1 MLFAACG
8 GSGPEGPRT
17 DRRSRTDR
25 TDSAA
30 AFAIV
35 PAVDDASLAS
45 AISRAAARPA
55 ALAAL
60 LLLVAAAAAAL
71 AAGPSPGA
79 AAESSIGPSPGAG
92 PSHAIAYFG
101 EPKYAADVP
110 HFGYVNPDAPK
121 GGEIRTWLP
130 GTFNNVHPYADKGR
144 TPIWIVWRGTAI
156 SFDRLMMPSEDELST
171 LYCLL
176 CETVE
181 VAEDHSWVA
190 YTLRPEARWH
200 DGVPVTVDD
209 VVWSFETL
217 KADGPVSFKAAWRNV
232 ERVERLGERSFR
244 FLFAEGARSRRAVM
258 EASAFLPMPKHYWQG
273 RDLAAT
279 GVEPPLG
286 SGAYRLEEVDPGR
299 RLVFERVPDY
309 WAKDL
314 NVRRGYHNF
323 DRISVYFFR
332 DTKAGIQAL
341 KARVV
346 DYYRD
351 QDEREVAT
359 AYDFPEV
366 GMGLFNK
373 ETYRMRMTYGMHWSV
388 VFNSRRPPFDD
399 IRVREALTVAYN
411 FDWGNRTLQYGAL
424 RRNGTFFLGSEMA
437 ARGLPSPAE
446 LALLEPLREHVPERA
461 FTHEFALPEN
471 DGLGRNREEL
481 LRAGELLDEA
491 GWVLRDMKRVDAAT
505 GEPLRFEIMVTL
517 REHERMM
524 VPFTENLTRLGIDAT
539 VRRVES
545 NIFTNRVREYDFDMT
560 MQKIY
565 THPIPQPARTRSYLH
580 SASVDLPNLWNY
592 AGIRNPA
599 VDVLVEKVIAAE
611 TEEEMNVAGR
621 ALDRV
626 LLWGFHVIP
635 EGAPKGR
642 HLLYWDRFGHPPLG
656 HEHMNWTGFPQL
668 WWFDAEKSARVDA
681 ALGETR

>member
-1 MLFAACG
+1 MKG
-8 GSGPEGPRT
+8 T
-17 DRRSRTDR
+17 SR
-25 TDSAA
+25 
-30 AFAIV
+30 
-35 PAVDDASLAS
+35 ASP
-45 AISRAAARPA
+45 ISRVVECK
-55 ALAAL
+55 
-60 LLLVAAAAAAL
+60 VAAAAVGAL
-71 AAGPSPGA
+71 CCLGA
-79 AAESSIGPSPGAG
+79 AAALGAQARTG

-101 EPKYAADVP
+101 EPRYAADIP
-110 HFGYVNPDAPK
+110 HFPYANPDAPK
-121 GGEIRTWLP
+121 GGEMRTWLP
-130 GTFNNVHPYADKGR
+130 GTFNNIHPYADKGR
-144 TPIWIVWRGTAI
+144 TPTWTNWRVTVI
-156 SFDRLMMPSEDELST
+156 TSDRLMMPSEDELST

-209 VVWSFETL
+209 VVWTFETL
-217 KADGPVSFKAAWRNV
+217 KTDGPLSFKANWGHV
-232 ERVERLGERSFR
+232 EGIERLGERSFR
-244 FLFAEGARSRRAVM
+244 FLFAEGGRSRRAVM
-258 EASAFLPMPKHYWQG
+258 EASAFLPMAKHYW
-273 RDLAAT
+273 RDRDFTAT
-279 GVEPPLG
+279 SLEGPLG
-286 SGAYRLEEVDPGR
+286 NGPYRVREVDPGR

-314 NVRRGYHNF
+314 NFRRGYHNF
-323 DRISVYFFR
+323 DRIAVLYFR
-332 DTKAGIQAL
+332 DMKAGIQAL

-346 DYYRD
+346 DYWRD

-373 ETYRMRMTYGMHWSV
+373 ETYRMRMTYGMHWSA
-388 VFNSRRPPFDD
+388 VFNTRRPLFED
-399 IRVREALTVAYN
+399 IRVREALTLAYN

-424 RRNGTFFLGSEMA
+424 RRNSTFFLGSEMA

-446 LALLEPLREHVPERA
+446 LALLEPLREHVPERV

-471 DGLGRNREEL
+471 DGYGRNREALIE
-481 LRAGELLDEA
+481 AGDLLDEA
-491 GWVLRDMKRVDAAT
+491 GWVLQDMKRVDEAT
-505 GEPLRFEIMVTL
+505 GEPFRFEIMVVL

-524 VPFTENLTRLGIDAT
+524 LPFTDNLTRLGIEAT

-545 NIFTNRVREYDFDMT
+545 NIFTNRAREYDFDMT

-565 THPIPQPARTRSYLH
+565 THPIPQPARTRSHLH
-580 SASVDLPNLWNY
+580 SRSADLPNLWNY

-599 VDVLVEKVIAAE
+599 VDVLVEQVIAAE
-611 TEEEMNVAGR
+611 TEEEMNIAGR

-626 LLWGFHVIP
+626 LLWSFYVIP